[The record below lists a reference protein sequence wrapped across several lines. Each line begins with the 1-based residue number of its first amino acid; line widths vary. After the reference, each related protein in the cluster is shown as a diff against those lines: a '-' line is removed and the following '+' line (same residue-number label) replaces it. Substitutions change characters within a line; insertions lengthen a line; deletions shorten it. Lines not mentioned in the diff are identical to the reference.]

1 MFKCFAEESKTNKYS
16 NVVVDFT
23 EKSDSDSE
31 VQ

>member
-1 MFKCFAEESKTNKYS
+1 MLKYVLILMLFTS
-16 NVVVDFT
+16 PHFSFVT